1 MNQSLGTLYIISA
14 PSGGGKTSLVNALV
28 SSINNLFISIS
39 YTTRPLR
46 PGEQNGVNYHFIT
59 TDQFHELIKQNTFIE
74 HAKVFDHHYGTSREW
89 VNQQLQQGHDVIL
102 EIDWQ
107 GAQQIRQNFK
117 HCVSIFILPPSR
129 DALRERLMN
138 RAQDDSTVIDQR
150 MMQARNEMS
159 HYHEFDYLI
168 INDIF
173 ENALTDLKAVIRSR
187 RLLTSLQSLQHED
200 LIKNLLQDVN

>member
-1 MNQSLGTLYIISA
+1 MTQSLGTLYIISA

-28 SSINNLFISIS
+28 ASMENLYISIS

-46 PGEQNGVNYHFIT
+46 PGEQNGVNYHSVT
-59 TDQFHELIKQNTFIE
+59 TDQFHDLLKQNIFLE
-74 HAKVFDHHYGTSREW
+74 HAKVFEHEYGTSREW
-89 VNQQLQQGHDVIL
+89 VNQQLQIGHDVIL

-117 HCVSIFILPPSR
+117 QCVSIFILPPSR
-129 DALRERLMN
+129 DALRERLLN
-138 RAQDDSTVIDQR
+138 RAQDKSTVIEHR

-168 INDIF
+168 INDVF
-173 ENALTDLKAVIRSR
+173 ENALADLKAIIRSR
-187 RLLTSLQSLQHED
+187 RLLTTLQTQIHEE
-200 LIKNLLQDVN
+200 LIKNLLL